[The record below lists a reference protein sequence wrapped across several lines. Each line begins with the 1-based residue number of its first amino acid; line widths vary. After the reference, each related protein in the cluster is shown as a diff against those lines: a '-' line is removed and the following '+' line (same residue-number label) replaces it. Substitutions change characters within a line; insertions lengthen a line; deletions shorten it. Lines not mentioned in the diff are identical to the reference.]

1 MFGEM
6 ISMNKKT
13 EKPKINIGL
22 IFVRE
27 KSHILYIKFLSKTL

>member
-13 EKPKINIGL
+13 ERPKINIAL
-22 IFVRE
+22 IFVGE
-27 KSHILYIKFLSKTL
+27 KSYILHIEFLSKTL